1 MGDEMSLLHTFAG
14 NLKKYRVELGLSQEF
29 FAEKAGLHRT
39 YISAIEREK
48 RSIALDN
55 VEKIASA
62 LGVNAYLLFIEE
74 TPKSK
79 QLPEK
84 VI

>member
-1 MGDEMSLLHTFAG
+1 M
-14 NLKKYRVELGLSQEF
+14 
-29 FAEKAGLHRT
+29 AGLHRT

-62 LGVNAYLLFIEE
+62 LGVEAYVLFIDKTTDSKKVSEE
-74 TPKSK
+74 
-79 QLPEK
+79 
-84 VI
+84 VF